1 VILEGC
7 GLHRTYEPLVGGWVL
22 GAPVGGR
29 TVTLAGWG
37 DWGRLGFFLLFEI
50 PRYHVQDGGLN
61 NKTPKLIKTQ
71 RFGTSQ
77 NGAF

>member
-37 DWGRLGFFLLFEI
+37 AEIGVKVGFLPPI
-50 PRYHVQDGGLN
+50 
-61 NKTPKLIKTQ
+61 
-71 RFGTSQ
+71 
-77 NGAF
+77 